1 MTIVLSIPTLI
12 ASIYGMNVPL
22 PYQDEPEA
30 FMLLIAI
37 MVVLSGVVAGIFFKK
52 RFFWNLEPPVNLT
65 FNSVFF
71 DLISISLWYLYIK
84 GYIHFFI
91 SIIH

>member
-1 MTIVLSIPTLI
+1 MSSKALLTAMTIVLSIPTLI

-52 RFFWNLEPPVNLT
+52 RFF
-65 FNSVFF
+65 
-71 DLISISLWYLYIK
+71 
-84 GYIHFFI
+84 
-91 SIIH
+91 